1 MKRLRLKKL
10 FAWPARIAVF
20 IACGLLSV
28 FLLMAGY
35 ESAYNRSLPFVHTV
49 DPVDLTAYS
58 QSYDLR
64 DAGRNSERY
73 GDFGKPTNVK
83 LPERAARL
91 DIGPAINSNGAWL
104 ARSNVLHL
112 LIPTE
117 PREGNIGLMLL
128 YCRESFRTVNS
139 QNAPAVGSNVF
150 VDTDENWRYVYKVT
164 SAKVYN
170 DAVPYVVSDAGRT
183 SKLLISCNDVQ
194 AGTNLVVEATLL
206 SVQGIE

>member
-1 MKRLRLKKL
+1 MSRLKVKKL
-10 FAWPARIAVF
+10 LVWPVRIV
-20 IACGLLSV
+20 IALVCGLLSV

-49 DPVDLTAYS
+49 DPVNLSAYS

-64 DAGRNSERY
+64 DAGRNTERF

-83 LPERAARL
+83 LPERSARL
-91 DIGPAINSNGAWL
+91 DIGPAINNNGAWL

-117 PREGNIGLMLL
+117 PREGNIGIMLL
-128 YCRESFRTVNS
+128 YCRESFRTVSS

-150 VDTDENWRYVYKVT
+150 VDTDEDWRYVYKVT
-164 SAKVYN
+164 AAKVYN
-170 DAVPYVVSDAGRT
+170 DNVPYVVSDAGSA
-183 SKLLISCNDVQ
+183 SKLLISCNDVN
-194 AGTNLVVEATLL
+194 AHTNLVVEATLL